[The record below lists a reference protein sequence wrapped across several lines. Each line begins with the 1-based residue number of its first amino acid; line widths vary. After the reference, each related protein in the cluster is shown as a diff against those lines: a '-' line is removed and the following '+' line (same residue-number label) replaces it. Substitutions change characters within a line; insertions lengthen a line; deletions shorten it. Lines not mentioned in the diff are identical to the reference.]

1 MQRTLCLGL
10 SLVALVFYAALAEAG
25 SRQRETDARERIR
38 TAAAAFLESL
48 RPELRAKAALA
59 FDDRARKDWHYIP
72 RERPGVRL
80 RDMNDAER
88 TAAHGLLR
96 TALSSRGY
104 LKADAIMQ
112 LDQVLR
118 DMSIASGKEDAS
130 RDPLQYTFTV
140 FGTPGAEHPWGWRV
154 EGHHVSLNF
163 TLTKSAMVAVTP
175 AFFGASP
182 VEVRTGGH
190 AGFRPLAAEDDLGH
204 ELLAMLDEGQ
214 RKKAVLATDV
224 PRDITAVPGRGANE
238 VEAGSGL
245 PVHEMSRDQLAVL
258 DRLIEEFVRN
268 MQDDVAVPHL
278 ERIRAEAAQTMF
290 AWIGSAEP
298 GKPHY
303 YRVRGPRWIIEF
315 DTTTAD
321 ASHIHTVWR
330 DFDHDFGGDL
340 LGEHYK
346 DREHGEH
353 PDR

>member
-1 MQRTLCLGL
+1 
-10 SLVALVFYAALAEAG
+10 
-25 SRQRETDARERIR
+25 
-38 TAAAAFLESL
+38 
-48 RPELRAKAALA
+48 
-59 FDDRARKDWHYIP
+59 
-72 RERPGVRL
+72 
-80 RDMNDAER
+80 
-88 TAAHGLLR
+88 
-96 TALSSRGY
+96 
-104 LKADAIMQ
+104 
-112 LDQVLR
+112 
-118 DMSIASGKEDAS
+118 
-130 RDPLQYTFTV
+130 
-140 FGTPGAEHPWGWRV
+140 
-154 EGHHVSLNF
+154 
-163 TLTKSAMVAVTP
+163 
-175 AFFGASP
+175 
-182 VEVRTGGH
+182 
-190 AGFRPLAAEDDLGH
+190 
-204 ELLAMLDEGQ
+204 MLDEGQ

-224 PRDITAVPGRGANE
+224 PRDITAVAGAGRE
-238 VEAGSGL
+238 RVEAGSGL

-303 YRVRGPRWIIEF
+303 YRIRGPRWIIEF
-315 DTTTAD
+315 DTTTSD